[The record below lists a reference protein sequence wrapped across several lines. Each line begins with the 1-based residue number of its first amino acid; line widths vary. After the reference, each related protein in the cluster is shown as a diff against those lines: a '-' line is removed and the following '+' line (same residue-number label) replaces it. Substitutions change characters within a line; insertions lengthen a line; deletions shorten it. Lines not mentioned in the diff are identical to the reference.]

1 MTETELHTDASALGF
16 GAVLL
21 QRKSDKKLHPI
32 FYFSKRTTET
42 ESKLHSFELETL
54 AIIYALK
61 RFRIYLCGIK
71 FKIITDCNALKL
83 TLEKRQVNSRIE
95 RWAIELLAYDYTT
108 EHRPGVRMKHVDAFS
123 RIQNVG
129 IVEANSLEANLVLS
143 QSKDIRIKELQVR
156 LQSSEDSLYELRNGI
171 VYRKAGDKLLFYV
184 PTAMEYQII
193 HKYHD
198 EFGHVGAEKTCQL
211 ISQNYFIPQLNKKV
225 KEYVINCLTCIV
237 YSPKTGKAEGT
248 LYSIPKGNLPFA
260 QLHIDHYGPIDKTLL
275 KQYILVVVDGFTKF
289 VKLYPVK
296 STTSKEV
303 IACV

>member
-1 MTETELHTDASALGF
+1 
-16 GAVLL
+16 L
-21 QRKSDKKLHPI
+21 QPI

-83 TLEKRQVNSRIE
+83 TLEKRQVNPRIE
-95 RWAIELLAYDYTT
+95 RWAIELLAYDYMT

-123 RIQNVG
+123 RIQDIS

-184 PTAMEYQII
+184 LAAMEYQII
-193 HKYHD
+193 YKYHD
-198 EFGHVGAEKTCQL
+198 EFGHVGAEKTC
-211 ISQNYFIPQLNKKV
+211 
-225 KEYVINCLTCIV
+225 
-237 YSPKTGKAEGT
+237 
-248 LYSIPKGNLPFA
+248 
-260 QLHIDHYGPIDKTLL
+260 
-275 KQYILVVVDGFTKF
+275 
-289 VKLYPVK
+289 
-296 STTSKEV
+296 
-303 IACV
+303 